1 MKLKRFKIGGVHP
14 EENKLSSA
22 AEIIVLPLDATVAIP
37 LGQHLGAPATPIVKK
52 GDTVKVG
59 TKIAEPSGFISANI
73 HSSVSGTVDK
83 IDEIVDASGYKRK
96 AILIKVDGDI
106 WEESIDRSPELLK
119 EITLSKEEIIERV
132 KECGIVGLGGAT
144 FPTHV
149 KLMVPAG
156 KTAETVVVN
165 AVECE
170 PYLTSDHRVMLE
182 KTHEIMIGCQIVMKA
197 TGAPKTVIG
206 IEANKPD
213 AIELM
218 TLIAKEYSG
227 IEIAALRVQY
237 PQGGEKQLLNAVLG
251 RDVPPG
257 KLPIEL
263 GAVVINVGT
272 VAALYEAVQKNKP
285 LFERVITVTGKDVSR
300 PSNFLVRVGTAISTI
315 IDAAGGL
322 PESTGKIIN
331 GGPMMGK
338 ALTTCDA
345 PATKGTS
352 GILLMADTESKRGEE
367 QNCIRCG
374 KCITACAMGLEPY
387 LLSKAARIGKYE
399 GLESEFI
406 MDCIECGSCSYI
418 CPSNRPL
425 LDYIRVGKAETGKL
439 IRERN
444 K

>member
-1 MKLKRFKIGGVHP
+1 MKLKRFNIGGVHP

-22 AEIIVLPLDATVAIP
+22 EQITFLQHGEIVSIP

-52 GDTVKVG
+52 GDAVKVG
-59 TKIAEPSGFISANI
+59 TLIAEPSGFISANI

-83 IDEIVDASGYKRK
+83 IDDVVDASGYKRK
-96 AILIKVDGDI
+96 AIFIKVEGDE
-106 WEESIDRSPELLK
+106 WEAAIDQSPELKK
-119 EITLSKEEIIERV
+119 EISLSKEEIIEKV
-132 KECGIVGLGGAT
+132 KDSGIVGLGGAT

-156 KTAETVVVN
+156 KTAGVVVVN

-182 KTHEIMIGCQIVMKA
+182 RTHEIMIGCQIVMKA
-197 TGAPKTVIG
+197 TGAKKTIIG

-213 AIELM
+213 AIEQM
-218 TLIAKEYSG
+218 KKIAKDYPG
-227 IEIAALRVQY
+227 IEVNALRVQY
-237 PQGGEKQLLNAVLG
+237 PQGGEKQLLNAVLNK
-251 RDVPPG
+251 DVPAG
-257 KLPIEL
+257 KLPIEV

-272 VAALYEAVQKNKP
+272 VVAVYEAIQKNKP
-285 LFERVITVTGKDVSR
+285 LFERVVTVTGKDVKN
-300 PSNFLVRVGTAISTI
+300 PSNFLVRIGTPISSI
-315 IDAAGGL
+315 VEAAGGV

-338 ALTTCDA
+338 ALTTIDA
-345 PATKGTS
+345 PVTKGTS
-352 GILLMADTESKRGEE
+352 GILIMNEKEATRREE
-367 QNCIRCG
+367 LNCIRCG
-374 KCITACAMGLEPY
+374 KCVSACPMGLEPY
-387 LLSKAARIGKYE
+387 LLSKMARIAKYD
-399 GLESEFI
+399 GLEGNHI

-425 LDYIRVGKAETGKL
+425 LDFIRVGKNETGKL

>member
-1 MKLKRFKIGGVHP
+1 MKLKQFKIGGVHP
-14 EENKLSSA
+14 KENKLSSA
-22 AEIIVLPLDATVAIP
+22 QATIALPQDATVTIH

-52 GDTVKVG
+52 GDAVKVG

-83 IDEIVDASGYKRK
+83 IDDVVDASGYKRK
-96 AILIKVDGDI
+96 AVLIKVDGDE
-106 WEESIDRSPELLK
+106 WEENIDRTGDLSK
-119 EITLSKEEIIERV
+119 TITLSKEEIIERV

-156 KTAETVVVN
+156 KTAETIVVN

-197 TGAPKTVIG
+197 TSAPKTIIG

-213 AIELM
+213 AIKLM
-218 TLIAKEYSG
+218 SSIAKEYSG
-227 IEIAALRVQY
+227 IEIAPLKVQY
-237 PQGGEKQLLNAVLG
+237 PQGGEKQLLNAILG
-251 RDVPPG
+251 KDVPPG

-272 VAALYEAVQKNKP
+272 VAAIYEAVQKNKP
-285 LFERVITVTGKDVSR
+285 LFERVITVTGKDISK
-300 PSNFLVRVGTAISTI
+300 PSNFLVRVGTSISSI
-315 IDAAGGL
+315 IEAAGGI

-338 ALTTCDA
+338 SLTTPNA
-345 PATKGTS
+345 AATKGTS
-352 GILLMADTESKRGEE
+352 GILLMTESDAIRKEE

-374 KCITACAMGLEPY
+374 KCITACAMGLEPH
-387 LLSKAARIGKYE
+387 LLSKMARIGKHE
-399 GLESEFI
+399 ELEKEFI

-418 CPSNRPL
+418 CPSSRPL